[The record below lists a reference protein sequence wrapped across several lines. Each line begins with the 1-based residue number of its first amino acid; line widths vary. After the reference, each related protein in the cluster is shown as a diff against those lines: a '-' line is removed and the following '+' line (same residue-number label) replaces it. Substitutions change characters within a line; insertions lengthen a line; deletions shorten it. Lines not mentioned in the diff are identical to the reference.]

1 MKRWSTRWL
10 SWTRWS
16 ESSTGLPVGLWQRHF
31 TFASYRQA
39 GYTLRA
45 CDAARAPS
53 NGIGMSILARLQR
66 IVRAEFNA
74 ASAAIDDVMT
84 SEFRSPAPSVV
95 SRAPA
100 ELRRERAS
108 AYDWLAG
115 IEADAAAALLS
126 GDSVRARSLLQHAAY
141 AESVL
146 SGNASVVESGAWPA
160 TSQQRAPVSAP
171 AQPNVLPRNPYGV
184 AAPVIRVRQAPAFST
199 DVAPSLSHGVAS
211 PPSSGTEGPHP
222 HLALLATVESI
233 GERAVPSPRT
243 SESTAYAAI
252 SGAERDALYTPAM
265 DALLDRFEQTAARVE
280 THAAMAEVDALLN
293 PPGPDQFHVPPPESA
308 PDSGSDPLE
317 RLRRNL
323 DPET

>member
-1 MKRWSTRWL
+1 
-10 SWTRWS
+10 
-16 ESSTGLPVGLWQRHF
+16 
-31 TFASYRQA
+31 
-39 GYTLRA
+39 
-45 CDAARAPS
+45 
-53 NGIGMSILARLQR
+53 MSILARLQR

-95 SRAPA
+95 ARAPA
-100 ELRRERAS
+100 ALRRERAS

-115 IEADAAAALLS
+115 IEADAAAALAS

-160 TSQQRAPVSAP
+160 ASQQRAPVSAP

-199 DVAPSLSHGVAS
+199 AVAPPEPPGVADS
-211 PPSSGTEGPHP
+211 PSSSVAAGPHSQV
-222 HLALLATVESI
+222 AIAAAVESI
-233 GERAVPSPRT
+233 GQRAVPGPVAH
-243 SESTAYAAI
+243 ESTSFTGF
-252 SGAERDALYTPAM
+252 SGAERDVLYTPAM

-280 THAAMAEVDALLN
+280 TQTAMAEVDALLN

-308 PDSGSDPLE
+308 HDSGSDPLE

-323 DPET
+323 DPES